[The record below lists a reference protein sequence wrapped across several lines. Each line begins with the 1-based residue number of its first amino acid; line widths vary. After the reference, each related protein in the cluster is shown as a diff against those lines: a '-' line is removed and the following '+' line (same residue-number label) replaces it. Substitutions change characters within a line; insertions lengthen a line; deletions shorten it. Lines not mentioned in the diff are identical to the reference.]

1 MTHPLFSISGLSP
14 QAQYIEIGSDVL
26 AVEQRSEA
34 AASDMLLIAF
44 MGRRQVARLC
54 GGVLITEE
62 GEAIEGGALD
72 DVEML
77 GVVTH
82 IIRPAAFD
90 DYPVM

>member
-1 MTHPLFSISGLSP
+1 MTHPLFSISGLNP
-14 QAQYIEIGSDVL
+14 QAHYIEIGSDVL

-34 AASDMLLIAF
+34 DAGSMLLITF
-44 MGRRQVARLC
+44 MGRRQ
-54 GGVLITEE
+54 I
-62 GEAIEGGALD
+62 AIEGDALD
-72 DVEML
+72 EVEML

>member
-1 MTHPLFSISGLSP
+1 MVHPLFSICGLSP
-14 QAQYIEIGSDVL
+14 QAEYIEIGPDVL

-34 AASDMLLIAF
+34 SASSVLLIAF
-44 MGRRQVARLC
+44 MGRRQIARLC
-54 GGVLITEE
+54 GSALITEE
-62 GEAIEGGALD
+62 GEAIEGDALD

-82 IIRPAAFD
+82 IIRPAVFD

>member
-1 MTHPLFSISGLSP
+1 MTHPLFSISGLNP
-14 QAQYIEIGSDVL
+14 QAQYIVIGSDVL
-26 AVEQRSEA
+26 AVEQRSESD
-34 AASDMLLIAF
+34 ASDMLLIAF

-62 GEAIEGGALD
+62 GEAIEGDALD

-82 IIRPAAFD
+82 IIRAAAFD
-90 DYPVM
+90 NYPVM

>member
-1 MTHPLFSISGLSP
+1 MTHPLFSISGLNP
-14 QAQYIEIGSDVL
+14 AAQYIEIGSDIL

-34 AASDMLLIAF
+34 DAGSMLLIAF
-44 MGRRQVARLC
+44 MGRRQVARGC
-54 GGVLITEE
+54 GGALLSEE
-62 GEAIEGGALD
+62 GEAIEGDALD
-72 DVEML
+72 DVKML

>member
-1 MTHPLFSISGLSP
+1 MTHPLFCISGLNP
-14 QAQYIEIGSDVL
+14 AAQYIEIGSDVL
-26 AVEQRSEA
+26 AVEQRAEA
-34 AASDMLLIAF
+34 DAGSMLLIAF
-44 MGRRQVARLC
+44 MGRRQIARLC
-54 GGVLITEE
+54 GTSLITEE
-62 GEAIEGGALD
+62 GEAIEGDALD

>member
-14 QAQYIEIGSDVL
+14 SAQYVEIGTNIL
-26 AVEQRSEA
+26 AVEQRKQAGTGS
-34 AASDMLLIAF
+34 MLLIAF
-44 MGRRQVARLC
+44 MGRRQIARLC
-54 GGVLITEE
+54 GASLITEE
-62 GEAIEGGALD
+62 GEAIEGDALD

>member
-1 MTHPLFSISGLSP
+1 MTHPLFFISGLSP
-14 QAQYIEIGSDVL
+14 KAQYIEIGSDVL

-62 GEAIEGGALD
+62 GEAIEGDALD

-77 GVVTH
+77 GMVTH